1 MNTYVHKQQKRRKI
15 AWKVASVVVELL
27 RKRKIWIFLYRK
39 KTSYFSNFQYSD
51 VEIPWKSLGNSK
63 EIPRFSYKRV
73 KENVTETSF
82 ILKGNFTLKAKA
94 SFWTCAFRLPPIFFL
109 RFNGDFA
116 MAYSCNICSCGTFD
130 YDLSTKDRFICHC
143 GHALDDHGGDGG
155 CKIM

>member
-1 MNTYVHKQQKRRKI
+1 MHPDEHLRTQTAKTTENCVKGCVGSSRI
-15 AWKVASVVVELL
+15 VAL
-27 RKRKIWIFLYRK
+27 KDRK

-94 SFWTCAFRLPPIFFL
+94 SF
-109 RFNGDFA
+109 
-116 MAYSCNICSCGTFD
+116 
-130 YDLSTKDRFICHC
+130 
-143 GHALDDHGGDGG
+143 
-155 CKIM
+155 